1 MIDVTLLN
9 GNKIYINPNLL
20 ELVESTPDTI
30 LTLTTGRKVMV
41 KETPEEIA
49 RRFTQ
54 FAARV
59 NQLSSEKEDALWT

>member
-20 ELVESTPDTI
+20 ELIESTPDTI
-30 LTLTTGRKVMV
+30 LTLTTGRKFMV

-49 RRFTQ
+49 ERFTQ
-54 FAARV
+54 FVARV
-59 NQLSSEKEDALWT
+59 NQLSNEKEDALWT

>member
-9 GNKIYINPNLL
+9 GNKVYINPNLL

-30 LTLTTGRKVMV
+30 LTLTTGRKLMV
-41 KETPEEIA
+41 KETPKEIA
-49 RRFTQ
+49 KRFTE

-59 NQLSSEKEDALWT
+59 NQLASEKEDILWT